1 MNIIKCDET
10 NSKIQYIGYYKML
23 EKIVD
28 TIDDYSYE
36 KRIVLIEKYIEIMKL
51 IVELEKEN
59 QELKKQLSNSH
70 QIKKQQKEF
79 IEYLE
84 EPIRMFE
91 QGNQINISEYT
102 SAKLDTLEEVLLKY
116 KEIMEAKE

>member
-51 IVELEKEN
+51 IVELEKSD
-59 QELKKQLSNSH
+59 K
-70 QIKKQQKEF
+70 
-79 IEYLE
+79 
-84 EPIRMFE
+84 
-91 QGNQINISEYT
+91 
-102 SAKLDTLEEVLLKY
+102 
-116 KEIMEAKE
+116 